1 MVDQEDSSNIRFA
14 LEDNPKGVLGSLAMI
29 KKGLD
34 EGFPMHEHIRQ
45 LMPYSQYVS
54 FIVKVRNCFLNLF
67 EVYKDDF
74 PGIDGEAFF
83 IGTVMHGL
91 DHTQFEHVVK
101 DCLWLKC
108 SVGGEPDDA
117 LDGLALSNGKVDGR
131 HFLYLEELTRFVRCG
146 FTTDLSGIIF
156 TYRFKD
162 HTHPFFKSVYRFAHK
177 LNPRL
182 ADNLDCCIIK

>member
-1 MVDQEDSSNIRFA
+1 
-14 LEDNPKGVLGSLAMI
+14 LI

-34 EGFPMHEHIRQ
+34 EGFPIHKHIRQ

-67 EVYKDDF
+67 EVYKGDF
-74 PGIDGEAFF
+74 PGIDGEALF

-101 DCLWLKC
+101 DCLWLRC
-108 SVGGEPDDA
+108 TTGGERYSA
-117 LDGLALSNGKVDGR
+117 VDGLALNNGKVDGR
-131 HFLYLEELTRFVRCG
+131 QLLYIEELTRFVRCG
-146 FTTDLSGIIF
+146 FVTDPSGILF

-162 HTHPFFKSVYRFAHK
+162 HSHPFFKSVYRFAHK

-182 ADNLDCCIIK
+182 AASLDCCIIK